1 MFYPTV
7 CGVKRAV
14 TTAVDLGAALLLLLS
29 GCGKSGTESASI
41 AVRTPKEAASQLER
55 AFEKADPEIK
65 KSVDT
70 ASGALRNG
78 EYEKAVV
85 SLQVIRSGE
94 GISLEQ
100 GLAIQSSIVTL
111 EGKLIS
117 AMEAGDQN
125 AKRAYE
131 LLKGL
136 KRH

>member
-1 MFYPTV
+1 
-7 CGVKRAV
+7 VKIQLKRWGS
-14 TTAVDLGAALLLLLS
+14 TAVDLGATLFLLLS
-29 GCGKSGTESASI
+29 GCGKSDTQSGTI
-41 AVRTPKEAASQLER
+41 AVSTPKEAASQLQQ

-65 KSVDT
+65 QSVDA
-70 ASGALRNG
+70 ASVALRNG

-94 GISLEQ
+94 GISLDQ
-100 GLAIQSSIVTL
+100 GLAIHSSIVTL
-111 EGKLIS
+111 ESQLVS
-117 AMEAGDQN
+117 AIEAGDPN